1 MAQTSSAAR
10 EPSMEEILA
19 SIRRI
24 IEDSDVSRHPVPG
37 ASSFPARG
45 EVAEFRRPA
54 AQQDEKP
61 ETVLP
66 ENPSMMQGIFNEQ
79 PSLRGPL
86 TEAAEEVVVT
96 EELEQDEEDDI
107 VLDAQNDD
115 RRDEEV
121 APVATRAAPVS
132 EEAAHTAEPLGAPV
146 EAALVEPRP
155 EENFA
160 KGESEMSTNGKEPAA
175 ILSEATQRHV
185 AAAFQDLNHVVH
197 SAPRRSFDE
206 IAAEL
211 LRPMLQDWLD
221 KNLPTLVE
229 RLVREEIERVV
240 RGER

>member
-86 TEAAEEVVVT
+86 AEAAEEVVVT
-96 EELEQDEEDDI
+96 EALEQDEEDDI

-121 APVATRAAPVS
+121 
-132 EEAAHTAEPLGAPV
+132 APV

-240 RGER
+240 RGEK